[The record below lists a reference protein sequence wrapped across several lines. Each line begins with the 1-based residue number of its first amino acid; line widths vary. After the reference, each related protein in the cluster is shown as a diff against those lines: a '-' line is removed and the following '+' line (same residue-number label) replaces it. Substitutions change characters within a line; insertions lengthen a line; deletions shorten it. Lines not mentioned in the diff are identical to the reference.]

1 MVLWCYIE
9 NMNLVRRSVAFPED
23 IYEALRL
30 EAFSRRMS
38 VNQLVVEKSSGI
50 KVSRA
55 RDAVRDWEK
64 LQAIGRKI
72 KAEMGE
78 VDVVKIIREERDR
91 DNA

>member
-1 MVLWCYIE
+1 
-9 NMNLVRRSVAFPED
+9 MNLVRRSVAFPED

-38 VNQLVVEKSSGI
+38 VNQLVVEKSGGI

-55 RDAVRDWEK
+55 RDAARDWER

-72 KAEMGE
+72 KAKMGE
-78 VDVVKIIREERDR
+78 VDAARIIREERDR
-91 DNA
+91 DNAQISN